1 MIEWKRKSKQPAA
14 RGETAMSRRRIK
26 TVNERRRKFRASEEM
41 RQFLLREP
49 EEIDFSNDAFIQK
62 LLAPF
67 ADFPVEVT
75 RRWAEEWR
83 EEHRRSR

>member
-1 MIEWKRKSKQPAA
+1 
-14 RGETAMSRRRIK
+14 MSRRRIK
-26 TVNERRRKFRASEEM
+26 TVNERRRKFLASEEM

-49 EEIDFSNDAFIQK
+49 GEMDFSNDAFIQK

>member
-1 MIEWKRKSKQPAA
+1 
-14 RGETAMSRRRIK
+14 MSRRRLK

-75 RRWAEEWR
+75 RRWAEE
-83 EEHRRSR
+83 

>member
-1 MIEWKRKSKQPAA
+1 
-14 RGETAMSRRRIK
+14 MSRRRLK

-83 EEHRRSR
+83 EELRRSK

>member
-1 MIEWKRKSKQPAA
+1 
-14 RGETAMSRRRIK
+14 MSRRRIK

>member
-1 MIEWKRKSKQPAA
+1 
-14 RGETAMSRRRIK
+14 MSQRRIK

>member
-1 MIEWKRKSKQPAA
+1 
-14 RGETAMSRRRIK
+14 
-26 TVNERRRKFRASEEM
+26 M

-67 ADFPVEVT
+67 TDFPVEVT
-75 RRWAEEWR
+75 RRWAEE
-83 EEHRRSR
+83 

>member
-1 MIEWKRKSKQPAA
+1 
-14 RGETAMSRRRIK
+14 MSRRRLK

-83 EEHRRSR
+83 EEHRRSK

>member
-1 MIEWKRKSKQPAA
+1 M
-14 RGETAMSRRRIK
+14 AMSRRRLK

-41 RQFLLREP
+41 KQFLLREP

-83 EEHRRSR
+83 EEHRRSK

>member
-1 MIEWKRKSKQPAA
+1 
-14 RGETAMSRRRIK
+14 MSRRRIK
-26 TVNERRRKFRASEEM
+26 TVNERYRKFRASEEM